1 MKIGDKV
8 RFLSETGGG
17 RISGFKGKNIVLVE
31 DEDGF
36 EIPTP
41 VNEVVVVTDDDYST
55 AHMVETLKEGQNG
68 PSTQPDNRSIR
79 QRLSETEDVVDP
91 EVDVPSLSK
100 DPVDDADD
108 PSVGFTPKPRERKD
122 GDKLSVYLAFV
133 PLDIK
138 NLSNT
143 LFETYLI
150 NDSNYFISF
159 AYLTA
164 EGNSWTMRSA
174 GEIEPNTK
182 LFIEKVGFNQF
193 NSLSHAAV
201 QLVAY
206 KREKSFLLKPAV
218 DSQFRIDP
226 VKFFKL
232 HAFKDND
239 FFDIPALL
247 YTVIENDLV
256 PHQMMVDT
264 ETLKKEMFSKND
276 EEGQEVEGTKM
287 PARLRPAAEQTEKDH
302 SKPLIRRYEP
312 GQSKSAK
319 VKQVLRDD
327 KIVVDLH
334 ADELLDTTAG
344 MSNADIL
351 DYQLDVFR
359 RTLDQYKGK
368 KGQKIIFIHGK
379 GEGVLRHA
387 IIHELNYKYK
397 GYPYQDASFR
407 EYGYGATQVTIK

>member
-17 RISGFKGKNIVLVE
+17 RISGFKGNNIVLVE

-41 VNEVVVVTDDDYST
+41 INDVVVVTDDDYST
-55 AHMVETLKEGQNG
+55 AHMVETLKAGQQG
-68 PSTQPDNRSIR
+68 QEKHPDNRSIR
-79 QRLSETEDVVDP
+79 QRLSSMDEDVNTD
-91 EVDVPSLSK
+91 VDVVSLQPEK
-100 DPVDDADD
+100 DDDD

-138 NLSNT
+138 NLTNT

-150 NDSNYFISF
+150 NDSNYFISY
-159 AYLTA
+159 AYMTA
-164 EGNSWTMRSA
+164 ESNSWSLRSA

-193 NSLSHAAV
+193 NSLAHAAV
-201 QLVAY
+201 QLIAY
-206 KREKSFLLKPAV
+206 KREKPFLVKPV
-218 DSQFRIDP
+218 VYSKLRIDS

-247 YTVIENDLV
+247 YTVIENDKV
-256 PHQMMVDT
+256 PHQLMVDA
-264 ETLKKEMFSKND
+264 ETLKKEMYSKQDEND
-276 EEGQEVEGTKM
+276 LKMVGTKT
-287 PARLRPAAEQTEKDH
+287 PARLSSNNVQTEKEH
-302 SKPLIRRYEP
+302 ENRLVRRYGV
-312 GQSKSAK
+312 GQSRSAK
-319 VKQVLRDD
+319 VKQVLKDD

-344 MSNADIL
+344 MSSSDIL
-351 DYQLDVFR
+351 DYQLDVFS

-387 IIHELNYKYK
+387 IIHELNYRYK
-397 GYPYQDASFR
+397 RYPYQDASFR

>member
-17 RISGFKGKNIVLVE
+17 RISGFKGNSIVLVE

-41 VNEVVVVTDDDYST
+41 INEVVVVTDDDYST
-55 AHMVETLKEGQNG
+55 AHMVETLKAGQKG
-68 PSTQPDNRSIR
+68 QETQSDNRSIR
-79 QRLSETEDVVDP
+79 QRLSAMDEVVDTD
-91 EVDVPSLSK
+91 VDVAMPAK
-100 DPVDDADD
+100 GNETDDDD

-143 LFETYLI
+143 LFEVYLI
-150 NDSNYFISF
+150 NDSNYFISY
-159 AYLTA
+159 AYMTA
-164 EGNSWTMRSA
+164 EGKNWNLRSA

-193 NSLSHAAV
+193 NSLVHAAV
-201 QLVAY
+201 QFIAY
-206 KREKSFLLKPAV
+206 KREKTFLMKPAV
-218 DSQFRIDP
+218 DSQFRIDS

-239 FFDIPALL
+239 FFDVPALL
-247 YTVIENDLV
+247 YTVIENDRV
-256 PHQMMVDT
+256 PHQLMVDAQ
-264 ETLKKEMFSKND
+264 TLKKEMYSKDYDSDNKK
-276 EEGQEVEGTKM
+276 EGTKT
-287 PARLRPAAEQTEKDH
+287 PARLDKDMAHAEKDH

-312 GQSKSAK
+312 GQSKSSN

-334 ADELLDTTAG
+334 ADELLDTTAE
-344 MSNADIL
+344 MSSADIL

-407 EYGYGATQVTIK
+407 EYGYGATQVTIR

>member
-91 EVDVPSLSK
+91 EVDVPSPSK
-100 DPVDDADD
+100 DSVDDADD

-138 NLSNT
+138 NLSTT

-247 YTVIENDLV
+247 YTVIENDRV

-276 EEGQEVEGTKM
+276 EEAQEVEGTKT
-287 PARLRPAAEQTEKDH
+287 PARLRPATEQAEKEHTK
-302 SKPLIRRYEP
+302 SLVRRYEP

>member
-1 MKIGDKV
+1 MSLTQKLMCFH
-8 RFLSETGGG
+8 RR
-17 RISGFKGKNIVLVE
+17 RIL
-31 DEDGF
+31 
-36 EIPTP
+36 
-41 VNEVVVVTDDDYST
+41 
-55 AHMVETLKEGQNG
+55 L
-68 PSTQPDNRSIR
+68 
-79 QRLSETEDVVDP
+79 
-91 EVDVPSLSK
+91 
-100 DPVDDADD
+100 DDADD

-239 FFDIPALL
+239 FFDILALL
-247 YTVIENDLV
+247 YTVIENDRV

-287 PARLRPAAEQTEKDH
+287 SAR
-302 SKPLIRRYEP
+302 
-312 GQSKSAK
+312 
-319 VKQVLRDD
+319 
-327 KIVVDLH
+327 
-334 ADELLDTTAG
+334 
-344 MSNADIL
+344 
-351 DYQLDVFR
+351 F
-359 RTLDQYKGK
+359 
-368 KGQKIIFIHGK
+368 
-379 GEGVLRHA
+379 
-387 IIHELNYKYK
+387 
-397 GYPYQDASFR
+397 
-407 EYGYGATQVTIK
+407 ATCR